1 MYRTRAVRE
10 QQREVRD
17 FAGLAGF
24 GDETDAAAEALAN
37 QMMMNCGNGER
48 GRNRCVGGVN
58 CAIAE
63 NENAA
68 AVANGLSRP
77 PTQIVDRWL
86 QAADTRRDREQR

>member
-17 FAGLAGF
+17 FACFAGF
-24 GDETDAAAEALAN
+24 GDEADAAAEALAN

-58 CAIAE
+58 CAITQ

-68 AVANGLSRP
+68 AVGNGLSRP

-86 QAADTRRDREQR
+86 EAAKGH